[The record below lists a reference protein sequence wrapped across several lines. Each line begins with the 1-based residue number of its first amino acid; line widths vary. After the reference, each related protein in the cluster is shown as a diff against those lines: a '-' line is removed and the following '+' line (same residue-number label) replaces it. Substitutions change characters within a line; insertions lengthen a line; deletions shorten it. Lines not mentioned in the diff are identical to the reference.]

1 MALQTINVGN
11 FVNDGTGDDLRTA
24 FVKINENFDE
34 LDLRGGQA
42 NTISNVG
49 IGVGIYK
56 EKVGVD
62 LRLKTLVG
70 GPGISL
76 SASSNEITIS
86 NNRNAIVTVVA
97 DTGSLTA
104 ASATQAI
111 SIVGAGG
118 TTTSISGN
126 TITIAGGGAL
136 VTESNPTLSADLDI
150 NNNNLIN
157 GNEITAV
164 DFYGRFNGPTI
175 GTHTGPVAGNVTGDL
190 TGLVYGIDVRQIN
203 SVVNGFDFGSIDNI
217 AESLLEYLA
226 LAISIDMG
234 TITVPNP
241 INIENGALV

>member
-49 IGVGIYK
+49 IGIGIFK

-62 LRLKTLVG
+62 LRLKTLVA

-76 SASSNEITIS
+76 SASNNEITIS
-86 NNRNAIVTVVA
+86 NNRNAIVTIVG
-97 DTGSLTA
+97 DSGTLTA
-104 ASATQAI
+104 SSGTQAI
-111 SIVGAGG
+111 NIVGAGG

-126 TITIAGGGAL
+126 TVTIAGGGDL
-136 VTESNPTLSADLDI
+136 VTESNPTLSATLDI

-157 GNEITAV
+157 GNEITAI
-164 DFYGRFNGPTI
+164 DFYGRFNGPSI
-175 GTHTGPVAGNVTGDL
+175 GTHTGNVSGNLIGNV
-190 TGLVYGIDVRQIN
+190 TGLVYGIDIRDLDN
-203 SVVNGFDFGSIDNI
+203 KVNGFDFGSLDNI
-217 AESLLEYLA
+217 AESFLEYLA
-226 LAISIDMG
+226 LSISIDGG
-234 TITVPNP
+234 TMLSPTP
-241 INIENGALV
+241 IIIENGVLV